1 MNGNY
6 YTSQSA
12 SLLKE
17 FDKSVGHVKE
27 AFLCRYG
34 EELTDTMIRE
44 ARQEYE
50 ALIPQLPYIGGKEPF
65 TRFIISTGWYL
76 AMYRVLKRHGGTV
89 EEAGQLV
96 YDLSKAFPRAYP
108 GFLRRFFGHRTFSRR
123 YLRRLRQRAAES
135 QERRYPEDYVFVV
148 VEGDGEEFDF
158 GVDYTECA
166 VCKFLSEQEA
176 SELAPYVCAVDEISS
191 DAFGWGLRRT
201 ITLAEG
207 HEKCDFRFKR
217 GGETRVAVPE
227 SLKRNRT

>member
-1 MNGNY
+1 MNSDY
-6 YTSQSA
+6 YSSQSA
-12 SLLKE
+12 RLLKE
-17 FDKSVGHVKE
+17 FDQSVSRVRE
-27 AFLCRYG
+27 AFVCRYG
-34 EELTDTMIRE
+34 EEPANTMIRE

-50 ALIPQLPYIGGKEPF
+50 ALIPELPYLGAKEPF

-76 AMYRVLKRHGGTV
+76 ALYRVLKRHGGTV

-96 YDLSKAFPRAYP
+96 YDLSKELLRAYP
-108 GFLRRFFGHRTFSRR
+108 GFLRRVFGHRTFSRR

-148 VEGDGEEFDF
+148 VEGNGAEFDF

-166 VCKFLSEQEA
+166 VCKFLSKQG
-176 SELAPYVCAVDEISS
+176 SPELAPYVCAVDEVSS

-201 ITLAEG
+201 MTLAEG
-207 HEKCDFRFKR
+207 QEKCDFRFKR

-227 SLKRNRT
+227 SLKRDRT